1 MERKRDYPKCFN
13 NNINAVIIYDT
24 LTSNYIEIV
33 KTKECN
39 DFFKLITL
47 LLCAINVYNTDNNID
62 KIIVRFKRY
71 FHMHYNN
78 DMSYFISLFHLILN
92 KYKLF
97 FKDKIKNENDLN
109 LLLNNYNSLNDWII
123 NGLNTISSNL

>member
-13 NNINAVIIYDT
+13 NNINATIIYDT
-24 LTSNYIEIV
+24 LTLNYIEIV

-47 LLCAINVYNTDNNID
+47 LLCAINLYYSENNID

-78 DMSYFISLFHLILN
+78 DMSYFISLFKLILN
-92 KYKLF
+92 KYELF

-109 LLLNNYNSLNDWII
+109 LLLNNYSSLYNWII
-123 NGLNTISSNL
+123 IQLNAISSDL